1 MSNQNK
7 TNQMPPQRPPM
18 MGGGPRRGP
27 GMMMGVR
34 EKPKSAKKTLL
45 RVLSYIASFKF
56 LFITLIFIVII
67 NTISTL
73 GSNIMVKNVVE
84 ALGEYNIDLGIF
96 TVLPDKEKFYTAV
109 FALLIL
115 NVAHCVLQYFSSLIG
130 AYLSVKMVRR
140 LRNDLFA
147 KIVKLPI
154 SYIDTHAHGDL
165 MSRMTNDVDNVSNA
179 VSQSIVSLVSGVLTI
194 TGCLGIMIWYSP
206 LLTLVSLLVLFI
218 TLGLSKLMS
227 KYMRPMF
234 GKQQA
239 ILGRLNTQ
247 TEEMVTGCKTV
258 IAYNH
263 QKSAIV
269 SFNKES
275 EELTRVGIKA
285 QIIGGSMGPVMNFIG
300 NFGYFLVCLFGALF
314 ILKGVGNTLLGEPL
328 EVAIVVMFLTTTKQF
343 TRPINEIA
351 NLYASILSA
360 LAGAERVFGIL
371 DEKTEDFSKEEDF
384 DVDTIKGDI
393 DFKHIEFSY
402 VPGKTV
408 LKDFNVDIWSGHKI
422 ALVGATGSGK
432 TTIVNLLL
440 RFYDINAGQ
449 ITIDGQDISKIS
461 KKDLR
466 KAISIVLQDPV
477 LFGDTIEN
485 NIRYGRED
493 ATDEEIDKALE
504 FANCTEFVNHL
515 PEGKKTIL
523 TEGATNISQ
532 GQRQLLTIARAV
544 IANPKILILD
554 EATSS
559 VDTRTEKH
567 IQDAMTKL
575 MADRTS
581 IIIAHRIST
590 IQDADLIVVLDGGVV
605 VEMGNHN
612 ELVELNGVYNRL
624 YQTQFKGLET

>member
-1 MSNQNK
+1 MSDNRNNRPQQN
-7 TNQMPPQRPPM
+7 QRPPM
-18 MGGGPRRGP
+18 MGPGHRRGP
-27 GMMMGVR
+27 GMMGIK
-34 EKPKSAKKTLL
+34 EKPKAAKQTLL
-45 RVLSYIASFKF
+45 RVFSYIASFKF
-56 LFITLIFIVII
+56 LFVSLIIIVII
-67 NTISTL
+67 NTLSTL
-73 GSNIMVKNVVE
+73 SANVMIKNVVGS
-84 ALGEYNIDLGIF
+84 LGEFDQDKFIF
-96 TVLPDKEKFYTAV
+96 TVAPDKDKFIISII
-109 FALLIL
+109 LLLAL
-115 NVAHCVLQYFSSLIG
+115 NVIHCVLQYFSSLIG
-130 AYLSVKMVRR
+130 AFLSVKMVRR

-154 SYIDTHAHGDL
+154 SYIDSHAHGDI
-165 MSRMTNDVDNVSNA
+165 MSRMTNDVDNVSHA
-179 VSQSIVSLVSGVLTI
+179 ISSSIVSLVSGVLTLL
-194 TGCLGIMIWYSP
+194 GCLGIMIWYSP
-206 LLTLVSLLVLFI
+206 LLTLVSLLVLAI
-218 TLGLSKLMS
+218 TLGLSKLMG

-239 ILGRLNTQ
+239 ILGKLNSQ

-263 QKSAIV
+263 QKKAIEN
-269 SFNKES
+269 FNKES
-275 EELTRVGIKA
+275 DELTKVGIKA

-300 NFGYFLVCLFGALF
+300 NFGYFLVCLFGAIF
-314 ILKGVGNTLLGEPL
+314 ILNGIGNTLLGEPL
-328 EVAIVVMFLTTTKQF
+328 EVAIVIMFLTTTKQF

-351 NLYASILSA
+351 NLYSSILSA

-371 DEKTEDFSKEEDF
+371 DEKVEDFSKELDF
-384 DVDTIKGDI
+384 NLDEIKGDI

-402 VPGKTV
+402 VPGKPV
-408 LKDFNVDIWSGHKI
+408 LKDFHVDIWSGHKI

-449 ITIDGQDISKIS
+449 ITIDGIDISKIS

-466 KAISIVLQDPV
+466 SAISIVLQDPV

-485 NIRYGRED
+485 NIRYGRSD

-504 FANCTEFVNHL
+504 FANCMEFVKHL

-567 IQDAMTKL
+567 IQDAMAKL
-575 MADRTS
+575 MKERTS
-581 IIIAHRIST
+581 IIIAHRLST

-605 VEMGNHN
+605 VEMGNHE
-612 ELVELNGVYNRL
+612 ELISIDGVYNRL

>member
-1 MSNQNK
+1 MSENKQSQQQNQK
-7 TNQMPPQRPPM
+7 PPM
-18 MGGGPRRGP
+18 MGGGPRRG
-27 GMMMGVR
+27 MMMVK

-45 RVLSYIASFKF
+45 RVFSYLASFKF
-56 LFITLIFIVII
+56 LFISLIIIVIV
-67 NTISTL
+67 NTFSTL
-73 GSNIMVKNVVE
+73 ASNVMVKNVVGS
-84 ALGEYNIDLGIF
+84 LGEFDQDLGIF
-96 TVLPDKEKFYTAV
+96 TVFPDKEKFYIAI
-109 FALLIL
+109 FSLLIL
-115 NVAHCVLQYFSSLIG
+115 NVVHCVLQYFSSLIG
-130 AYLSVKMVRR
+130 AYLSTKMVRR

-154 SYIDTHAHGDL
+154 SYIDSHPHGDL

-179 VSQSIVSLVSGVLTI
+179 MSQSIVSLVSGVLTLL
-194 TGCLGIMIWYSP
+194 GCLGIMIWYSP
-206 LLTLVSLLVLFI
+206 LLTLVSLLVLLI
-218 TLGLSKLMS
+218 TLGLSKIMS

-239 ILGRLNTQ
+239 ILGKLNTQ

-263 QKSAIV
+263 QKEAIV
-269 SFNKES
+269 RFNKES
-275 EELTRVGIKA
+275 EELTKVGIKA

-300 NFGYFLVCLFGALF
+300 NFGYFLVCLFGAIF
-314 ILKGVGNTLLGEPL
+314 ILKGIGNTLLGEPL

-351 NLYASILSA
+351 NLYSSILSA

-371 DEKTEDFSKEEDF
+371 DEKTEDFSKELEF
-384 DVDTIKGDI
+384 DVDKIKGDI
-393 DFKHIEFSY
+393 DFKNIEFSY
-402 VPGKTV
+402 VPGKKV
-408 LKDFNVDIWSGHKI
+408 LKDFTVDMWSGHKI

-440 RFYDINAGQ
+440 RFYDIDSGV
-449 ITIDGQDISKIS
+449 ITIDDIDISKIS

-466 KAISIVLQDPV
+466 SAISIVLQDPV
-477 LFGDTIEN
+477 LFGDSIEN
-485 NIRYGRED
+485 NIKYGKD
-493 ATDEEIDKALE
+493 GATDEEVDKALK
-504 FANCTEFVNHL
+504 FANCKEFVNHL

-544 IANPKILILD
+544 IADPKILILD

-605 VEMGNHN
+605 VEMGNHE
-612 ELVELNGVYNRL
+612 ELIQINGVYNRL

>member
-1 MSNQNK
+1 MSENKQSQQQNQK
-7 TNQMPPQRPPM
+7 PPM
-18 MGGGPRRGP
+18 MGGGPRRG
-27 GMMMGVR
+27 MMMVK

-45 RVLSYIASFKF
+45 RVFSYLASFKF
-56 LFITLIFIVII
+56 LFISLIIIVIV
-67 NTISTL
+67 NTFSTL
-73 GSNIMVKNVVE
+73 ASNVMVKNVVGS
-84 ALGEYNIDLGIF
+84 LGEFDQDLGIF
-96 TVLPDKEKFYTAV
+96 TVFPDKEKFYIAI
-109 FALLIL
+109 FSLLIL
-115 NVAHCVLQYFSSLIG
+115 NVVHCVLQYFSSLIG
-130 AYLSVKMVRR
+130 AYLSTKMVRR

-154 SYIDTHAHGDL
+154 SYIDSHPHGDL

-179 VSQSIVSLVSGVLTI
+179 MSQSIVSLVSGVLTLL
-194 TGCLGIMIWYSP
+194 GCLGIMIWYSP
-206 LLTLVSLLVLFI
+206 LLTLVSLLVLLI
-218 TLGLSKLMS
+218 TLGLSKIMS

-239 ILGRLNTQ
+239 ILGKLNTQ

-263 QKSAIV
+263 QKEAIV
-269 SFNKES
+269 RFNKES
-275 EELTRVGIKA
+275 EELTKVGIKA

-300 NFGYFLVCLFGALF
+300 NFGYFLVCLFGAIF
-314 ILKGVGNTLLGEPL
+314 ILKGIGNTLLGEPL

-351 NLYASILSA
+351 NLYSSILSA

-371 DEKTEDFSKEEDF
+371 DEKTEDFSKELEF
-384 DVDTIKGDI
+384 DVDKIKGDI
-393 DFKHIEFSY
+393 DFKNIEFSY
-402 VPGKTV
+402 VPGKKV
-408 LKDFNVDIWSGHKI
+408 LKDFTVDMWSGHKI

-440 RFYDINAGQ
+440 RFYDIDSGV
-449 ITIDGQDISKIS
+449 ITIDDIDISKIS

-466 KAISIVLQDPV
+466 SAISIVLQDPV
-477 LFGDTIEN
+477 LFGDSIEN
-485 NIRYGRED
+485 NIKYGKD
-493 ATDEEIDKALE
+493 GATDEEVDKALK
-504 FANCTEFVNHL
+504 FANCKEFVNHL

-544 IANPKILILD
+544 IADPKILILD

-575 MADRTS
+575 LADRTS

-605 VEMGNHN
+605 VEMGNHE
-612 ELVELNGVYNRL
+612 ELIQINGVYNRL

>member
-1 MSNQNK
+1 MSDNRNNHTQQN
-7 TNQMPPQRPPM
+7 QRPPM
-18 MGGGPRRGP
+18 MGGGHRRGP
-27 GMMMGVR
+27 GMMGVK
-34 EKPKSAKKTLL
+34 EKPKSAKETLL
-45 RVLSYIASFKF
+45 RVFSYIASFRF
-56 LFITLIFIVII
+56 LFISLVVIVIV
-67 NTISTL
+67 NTLSSL
-73 GSNIMVKNVVE
+73 SANVMVKNVVSS
-84 ALGEYNIDLGIF
+84 LGEYNQDLKIF
-96 TVLPDKEKFYTAV
+96 TIFPDKEKFMISAIL
-109 FALLIL
+109 LLIL
-115 NVAHCVLQYFSSLIG
+115 NVVHCLLHYFSSLIG
-130 AYLSVKMVRR
+130 AYLSTKMVRR

-154 SYIDTHAHGDL
+154 SYIDSHSHGDL

-179 VSQSIVSLVSGVLTI
+179 ISSSIVSLVSGVLTI
-194 TGCLGIMIWYSP
+194 LGCLGIMLWYSP
-206 LLTLVSLLVLFI
+206 LLTLVSLSVLFI
-218 TLGLSKLMS
+218 TLGISKLMS

-239 ILGRLNTQ
+239 ILGRLNSQ

-263 QKSAIV
+263 QDEAIER
-269 SFNKES
+269 FNAES
-275 EELTRVGIKA
+275 DELTKVGIKA

-300 NFGYFLVCLFGALF
+300 NLGYFLVCLFGAIF
-314 ILKGVGNTLLGEPL
+314 ILNGVGNTLLGEPL

-351 NLYASILSA
+351 NLYSSILSA
-360 LAGAERVFGIL
+360 LAGAERVFNIL
-371 DEKTEDFSKEEDF
+371 DENTEDFSKEVEF
-384 DVDTIKGDI
+384 NVDEIKGDI
-393 DFKHIEFSY
+393 DFKHIEFGY

-408 LKDFNVDIWSGHKI
+408 LKDFHVDIWSGHKI

-440 RFYDINAGQ
+440 RFYDINSGE
-449 ITIDGQDISKIS
+449 ITIDGIDISKIS

-466 KAISIVLQDPV
+466 SAIAIVLQDPV

-485 NIRYGRED
+485 NIRYGRSD
-493 ATDEEIDKALE
+493 ATDEEIDQALE
-504 FANCTEFVNHL
+504 FANCMEFVKHL

-567 IQDAMTKL
+567 IQDAMAKL

-581 IIIAHRIST
+581 IIIAHRLST

-605 VEMGNHN
+605 VEMGNHE
-612 ELVELNGVYNRL
+612 ELIAIDGVYNRL